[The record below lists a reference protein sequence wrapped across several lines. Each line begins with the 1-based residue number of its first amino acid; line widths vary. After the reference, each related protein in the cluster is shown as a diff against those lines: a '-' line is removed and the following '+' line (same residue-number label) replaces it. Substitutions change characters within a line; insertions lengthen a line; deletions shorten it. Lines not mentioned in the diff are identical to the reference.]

1 MLNML
6 RDQGS
11 TTRCETEMYTTASLE
26 RSKSSIIAAS
36 SAARSPRAAMT
47 RGSAAT
53 RCGSSR
59 PHAERPS
66 ATAATMAIL
75 IMANPEVGARVVPAI
90 CLFPTPPQRH
100 QGDQRDQTPE
110 NRQSGGKKS
119 LEQARRPCE
128 VQMPVAASATYRRL
142 VTAVLLPH
150 PARMMLF
157 RRTAV

>member
-11 TTRCETEMYTTASLE
+11 TTRCATAMYTTASLE
-26 RSKSSIIAAS
+26 RSKSSMVAAS

-59 PHAERPS
+59 PQAERPS
-66 ATAATMAIL
+66 ATAATMAIMIL
-75 IMANPEVGARVVPAI
+75 PNPRVGARLVPAI
-90 CLFPTPPQRH
+90 CLFPSPPQSH
-100 QGDQRDQTPE
+100 QGDQRDETPE
-110 NRQSGGKKS
+110 NRQSGGKES
-119 LEQARRPCE
+119 LEQARRPRE
-128 VQMPVAASATYRRL
+128 VQMPVATSVPYRGL
-142 VTAVLLPH
+142 VTGVLLPH

-157 RRTAV
+157 G